1 MCTYKS
7 AIVLKVFDVIKIV
20 YYREPPSPCKN
31 LSLIDDGTCDLIN
44 FNEDCEFDGKDCCPN
59 PTAIGN
65 GHCNTENL
73 IKICNYN
80 GGDCCNPGDGK
91 CDPNGLHRMCDMKRE
106 LEEDCYCDYKNLTR
120 DGHCNVANNKSN
132 CLFDDFDCLCPD
144 ATLIDGLYF
153 DCEGSIFY
161 L

>member
-1 MCTYKS
+1 M
-7 AIVLKVFDVIKIV
+7 
-20 YYREPPSPCKN
+20 
-31 LSLIDDGTCDLIN
+31 IN
-44 FNEDCEFDGKDCCPN
+44 FNEECKFDGKDCCPN

-73 IKICNYN
+73 IKICNYD

-91 CDPNGLHRMCDMKRE
+91 CETHGFNRMCDMKRE

-120 DGHCNVANNKSN
+120 DGHCNLANNKTN
-132 CLFDDFDCLCPD
+132 CLFDDFDCLCSN
-144 ATLIDGLYF
+144 ATLADGLYF
-153 DCEGSIFY
+153 DCEGSVFN